1 MLWPGVIALVYV
13 LLVGVGIVGD
23 GFKWISGGVDG
34 AEQIFAFATNPIGTT
49 VTALLAATAVTG
61 DYEVFALQIALVHL
75 FYNLFGVLLFAGI
88 PVLWRMPARS
98 ARWLGNMTE
107 KSRLYAFAYIFL
119 VFFVLPGG
127 ILSVQAVLGNND
139 PTVIEAEAD
148 ETKLDAAENDV
159 EKTEFAIE

>member
-1 MLWPGVIALVYV
+1 
-13 LLVGVGIVGD
+13 
-23 GFKWISGGVDG
+23 
-34 AEQIFAFATNPIGTT
+34 
-49 VTALLAATAVTG
+49 
-61 DYEVFALQIALVHL
+61 
-75 FYNLFGVLLFAGI
+75 
-88 PVLWRMPARS
+88 
-98 ARWLGNMTE
+98 MTE

-148 ETKLDAAENDV
+148 ETKLDAVENDV